1 MTVTTAK
8 LRANARKLDR
18 LNGEAA
24 RVLTTMQQ
32 RGEALHFE
40 LAWFGAVW
48 WLSGGGRIPD
58 EVAQIVIRDARVA
71 SVGDVLFN
79 DVPARTWRC
88 IES

>member
-1 MTVTTAK
+1 MTANPAK
-8 LRANARKLDR
+8 LHANARRLDR
-18 LNGEAA
+18 LNGEVA

-48 WLSGGGRIPD
+48 WLSGGGHISD
-58 EVAQIVIRDARVA
+58 EVAQIVIRDARVVG
-71 SVGDVLFN
+71 VGDVLFN
-79 DVPARTWRC
+79 DVPAQTWRW